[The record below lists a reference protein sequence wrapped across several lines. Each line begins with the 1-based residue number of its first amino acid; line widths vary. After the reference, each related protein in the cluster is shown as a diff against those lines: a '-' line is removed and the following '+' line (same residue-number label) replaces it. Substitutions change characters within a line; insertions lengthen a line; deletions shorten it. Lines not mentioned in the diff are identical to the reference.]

1 MFAVALRWTRRRCRP
16 TEAATTASAVAFMGH
31 KLSVD
36 YSEQRTDGT
45 PIPVTSGGHGG
56 TRRSTYDHNGRPC
69 RFRGSTVE

>member
-1 MFAVALRWTRRRCRP
+1 
-16 TEAATTASAVAFMGH
+16 MGH